1 MNKESE
7 AVKESCLLARRQL
20 HELEKNCNRLNRLLE
35 HAVWEKDMVQ
45 EEQIVFTGSTQEFLS
60 LLEPLLRSNQC
71 KVNGKSNREAFLR
84 VIDSVVKIQPEK
96 GSEPIKFVSLL
107 ELRQIKS
114 IMTKRDFGTPL
125 LDSECITFLYFRDWN
140 GCTLLLFLLREWE

>member
-1 MNKESE
+1 MNKESA

-107 ELRQIKS
+107 DAA
-114 IMTKRDFGTPL
+114 KRFL
-125 LDSECITFLYFRDWN
+125 SE
-140 GCTLLLFLLREWE
+140 E